1 MPDLVFPD
9 ITQVMATAEMQ
20 QRMDEAEER
29 VRIEKLAKAQTAIE
43 AKSSGKT
50 LNAPRGVSPRNGQ
63 PVPVPPKREHGVKN
77 RLTNLREAVL
87 EAFEMVGGAQYL
99 AKLAAGTSSDR
110 AAFVGLVAK
119 VLPTQVNATV
129 DGGIQVHL
137 SWLGARN
144 IGQTQVVD
152 LERQVN
158 GKYEIAGSELHTIT
172 PQPSIDAACEA
183 EGGQSAYNSAHNGG
197 ADGAGGGSMVGKAV
211 GDAQGA

>member
-1 MPDLVFPD
+1 
-9 ITQVMATAEMQ
+9 MATAEMQ

-29 VRIEKLAKAQTAIE
+29 VRIEKLANAKEVIG

-50 LNAPRGVSPRNGQ
+50 ADAPRGVSPRNGQ
-63 PVPVPPKREHGVKN
+63 PVPVPPKREPGVRN

-119 VLPTQVNATV
+119 VLPTQINANV
-129 DGGIQVHL
+129 EGGIQVQL

-152 LERQVN
+152 LEKQIN
-158 GKYEIAGSELHTIT
+158 GKYEIVDRLDTVIA
-172 PQPSIDAACEA
+172 QPSIDAPCEA
-183 EGGQSAYNSAHNGG
+183 EGGQSTHKSTHNGG
-197 ADGAGGGSMVGKAV
+197 LVDAGGGWSEAGKGT
-211 GDAQGA
+211 GDAQGV

>member
-1 MPDLVFPD
+1 MIETKQQDDLLSRLNDAVLQAAMPADDEV
-9 ITQVMATAEMQ
+9 ATLSKEV
-20 QRMDEAEER
+20 R
-29 VRIEKLAKAQTAIE
+29 VKNEKKQA
-43 AKSSGKT
+43 
-50 LNAPRGVSPRNGQ
+50 VSPLSGA
-63 PVPVPPKREHGVKN
+63 PVPAGRPAGVKN

-119 VLPTQVNATV
+119 VLPTQVQA
-129 DGGIQVHL
+129 DISGGIQVHL

-158 GKYEIAGSELHTIT
+158 GKYQIIDSELHTIT
-172 PQPSIDAACEA
+172 RESSIEAPCEA
-183 EGGQSAYNSAHNGG
+183 DGGQTAHNSAHNGE
-197 ADGAGGGSMVGKAV
+197 ADDAGAGGGSMARKPA

>member
-1 MPDLVFPD
+1 MIETKIQTEDLASRLQDAVMRAAMP
-9 ITQVMATAEMQ
+9 T
-20 QRMDEAEER
+20 DEEIA
-29 VRIEKLAKAQTAIE
+29 VLSGAKRIGNEKKQ
-43 AKSSGKT
+43 S
-50 LNAPRGVSPRNGQ
+50 VSPRSGAPTPAGR
-63 PVPVPPKREHGVKN
+63 PVGVRNK
-77 RLTNLREAVL
+77 LTNLRDAVL
-87 EAFEMVGGAQYL
+87 EAFDQVGGAQYL
-99 AKLAAGTSSDR
+99 AKLAQGTTSDR

-158 GKYEIAGSELHTIT
+158 GRFAIAGSELHTIT

-183 EGGQSAYNSAHNGG
+183 EGGQSAYKSTHNGE
-197 ADGAGGGSMVGKAV
+197 ADGAGGGSMAGKDA
-211 GDAQGA
+211 GGAQGA